1 MQKSRRLSIYM
12 SDYSANSI
20 SMVDGDNHWKE
31 NTKAEP
37 WNVTAFLLSLVG
49 DLMTAQFARMRN
61 ITGRD

>member
-1 MQKSRRLSIYM
+1 M